1 MSGRVFF
8 YAELKAATK
17 EFNCRNFLG
26 QGGSCCKTAGPERR
40 VEAGQGIKEFDT
52 EIVMLGRL
60 RHPNLV
66 SLVGYC
72 QHEDERLLVYEYMS
86 GGRLGEHNFGSCCKT
101 AGPERRGEAGLGI
114 KEFDTEIVM
123 MGRLRHPNLV
133 SLVQNNETEFS
144 SDINV
149 TLTL

>member
-26 QGGSCCKTAGPERR
+26 QGGFGRVYKGFLECRQVRSCCKTAGPERR

-86 GGRLGEHNFGSCCKT
+86 GGRLGEHNFGIIILFLFC
-101 AGPERRGEAGLGI
+101 L
-114 KEFDTEIVM
+114 
-123 MGRLRHPNLV
+123 
-133 SLVQNNETEFS
+133 
-144 SDINV
+144 
-149 TLTL
+149 